1 MEEKYKILIVDD
13 EQSILDMLKL
23 QLEFEGY
30 SVYTASSAKEAL
42 DKLSYSPDIILL
54 DINMAGMNGL
64 ALCVSI
70 RDFISCPIIFLTAR
84 VSEQDKING
93 LMAGGDHYIT
103 KLFSVN
109 ELLARISAHLRRE
122 QRSHNKTKSKFSE
135 ELIIDYSDRSL
146 YIKGNKVELSH
157 KEFEMMLGSKP

>member
-1 MEEKYKILIVDD
+1 MKEKYKILIVDD

-30 SVYTASSAKEAL
+30 AVFTAGNAKETL
-42 DKLSYSPDIILL
+42 DKLSYGPDIILL

-64 ALCVSI
+64 DLCASI

-93 LMAGGDHYIT
+93 LMAGGDDYIT
-103 KLFSVN
+103 KPFSVN
-109 ELLARISAHLRRE
+109 ELLARILAHLRRE
-122 QRSHNKTKSKFSE
+122 KS
-135 ELIIDYSDRSL
+135 
-146 YIKGNKVELSH
+146 
-157 KEFEMMLGSKP
+157 